1 MKIFGLSKD
10 QVWKEF
16 AESIGGNFYTSGH
29 GLWVEESGI
38 LARYKGL
45 DIKLDTYR
53 AVFNR
58 RLPAYTRIKT
68 YYHSSSP
75 INFTIRDKTWIDL
88 LFGFLPH
95 YRTKTDDREFNRAFF
110 DVMGQMS

>member
-1 MKIFGLSKD
+1 MKIFGPSKD

-16 AESIGGNFYTSGH
+16 ADSIGGNFHTSGH

-38 LARYKGL
+38 LARYKEL
-45 DIKLDTYR
+45 EIKLDTYR
-53 AVFNR
+53 NLLSR
-58 RLPAYTRIKT
+58 RFPAYTRIKT
-68 YYHSSSP
+68 YYYSTSP
-75 INFTIRDKTWIDL
+75 INFTIRDKIWFDL

-95 YRTKTDDREFNRAFF
+95 YQVKTDDREFNRAFF